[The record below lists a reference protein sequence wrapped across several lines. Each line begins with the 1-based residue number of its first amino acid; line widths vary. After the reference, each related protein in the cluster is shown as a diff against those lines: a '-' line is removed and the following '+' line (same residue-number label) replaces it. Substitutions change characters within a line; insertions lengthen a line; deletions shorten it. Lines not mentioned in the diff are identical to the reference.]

1 MTTSSPVPRSQAVEA
16 ALPLLLKQL
25 KLARFRSHWQPL
37 CQQAEAEGWSP
48 AQFLYA
54 LCEQE
59 VEHRLIARRQRLLR
73 EAHLP
78 WQKGLDGFD
87 HQHLE
92 PKHWQELQVLSRSH
106 TWLLQAEN
114 LLLFGPSGVGK
125 THLAIAITMAM
136 IEQDQACRF
145 FPATALVQL
154 LQKAKASFE
163 LPALIQKL
171 DRYSLLVIDDIS
183 YVRRNELETSVL
195 FELICHRYERKSLL
209 VTSNQPFREW
219 DEIFPSGTMT
229 VAAVDRLVHHCHIV
243 GIKGDSYRQ
252 KAAAAR
258 ASGDAVDP
266 PT

>member
-1 MTTSSPVPRSQAVEA
+1 MWLCGWPHLSSCLLFCSKPSSAKPFPYLDCSSASGCRRASVPSPIPLFPNTYLPPMTTSSPVPRSQAVEA

-37 CQQAEAEGWSP
+37 SQQAEAEGWSP
-48 AQFLYA
+48 GQFLYA

-59 VEHRLIARRQRLLR
+59 VDHRLIARRQRLLR

-145 FPATALVQL
+145 FSATALV
-154 LQKAKASFE
+154 
-163 LPALIQKL
+163 
-171 DRYSLLVIDDIS
+171 
-183 YVRRNELETSVL
+183 
-195 FELICHRYERKSLL
+195 
-209 VTSNQPFREW
+209 
-219 DEIFPSGTMT
+219 
-229 VAAVDRLVHHCHIV
+229 
-243 GIKGDSYRQ
+243 
-252 KAAAAR
+252 
-258 ASGDAVDP
+258 
-266 PT
+266 